1 MGVYRNNLAMPLYAT
16 LEQLKNANQI
26 ANVPPKLED
35 YVIDENWTF
44 TTEEKKWWEQQKVES
59 KVPITDQ
66 QQITSNL

>member
-1 MGVYRNNLAMPLYAT
+1 MPLYAT

-35 YVIDENWTF
+35 YVIDQNWTF
-44 TTEEKKWWEQQKVES
+44 TAEEKKWWEQQKVES
-59 KVPITDQ
+59 KVPITNQ